1 VVSHISSHKLTRH
14 NNQAAA
20 AIISMTSTGS
30 LDDDDDGQNNNNNN
44 NAELHSYLERLG
56 HSQKDTNGNDHQ
68 PENGGSTTK
77 TTTTTTTT
85 TTADAGAMAEQLVR
99 LEKEAKSR
107 LDGICQKA
115 KSAWTTVERYEKML
129 ETLQA
134 QQTRALR
141 DKQQQQQ
148 KKKNTGGG
156 SGGGAATDAA
166 TVALDAKIRDA
177 ITTLSIALQD
187 AAACDLDLAEW
198 SRCVDHVVR
207 VDVLRLYGAVLRSDI
222 ADTTQHVQFKALA
235 VFQLDQ
241 HVQEYPPASSSSLLS
256 LSLTSKGST
265 SGLCDEKKE
274 DSASLHCS
282 KDEDHVYESF
292 FVSST
297 TPLSPTKS
305 RSGGGGRMAAV
316 CPESPSLDDTAD
328 ESSFSSSSFSFSTS
342 SDHHRTNCIID
353 LLNDNDDQL
362 VPVVVPP
369 TLPPLLSPSSSLSS
383 PLVRTKQIMVIS
395 EDDDDEYSV

>member
-1 VVSHISSHKLTRH
+1 MTRP
-14 NNQAAA
+14 NG
-20 AIISMTSTGS
+20 TST
-30 LDDDDDGQNNNNNN
+30 LQDDGGQDNN

-56 HSQKDTNGNDHQ
+56 HSHEKNNDNDHQ
-68 PENGGSTTK
+68 PENGGSSS

-85 TTADAGAMAEQLVR
+85 TTADAGAMADQLVR
-99 LEKEAKSR
+99 LEKEVKSR

-134 QQTRALR
+134 QQTRAR

-148 KKKNTGGG
+148 KKNTGGSS
-156 SGGGAATDAA
+156 SGNGGAAAADAA
-166 TVALDAKIRDA
+166 AVALDAKIRDA

-187 AAACDLDLAEW
+187 AAACDFDLAEW

-222 ADTTQHVQFKALA
+222 ADTTQQVQFKALA

-328 ESSFSSSSFSFSTS
+328 ESSFSSSSFSFSS
-342 SDHHRTNCIID
+342 SDHHRISCCIID

-369 TLPPLLSPSSSLSS
+369 TLPLLSPSSSLS
-383 PLVRTKQIMVIS
+383 PLVMTKQIMVIS